1 MLSCGLVWGCNMLG
15 FVPSE
20 LGIVERFEGHTMM
33 WVTFLPLL
41 SCAGE
46 LLSVC
51 VLILTFNS
59 KCLMALLDVLLMLSL
74 KMGCLLTMMAKAGLF
89 KWFNFPDYIG
99 EAFDLAN
106 PTHIPIIPANS

>member
-1 MLSCGLVWGCNMLG
+1 MEWEEGIGRNSHTLKLQ
-15 FVPSE
+15 E
-20 LGIVERFEGHTMM
+20 LGG
-33 WVTFLPLL
+33 FLRCHNWSLAHWDL
-41 SCAGE
+41 KRISAHE
-46 LLSVC
+46 
-51 VLILTFNS
+51 TFNS